1 MYFPLNL
8 LACSL
13 VFAFSTT
20 LIAKT
25 WKLGCPR
32 ITAFSSTFIAYW
44 GLVWPRIVSFL
55 STLIAWNWNLIK
67 QPFSYIFAF
76 HNAFF
81 YTQLAFAFYFMT
93 GFLSLLSI
101 LTVFAFFF
109 SRTVSI
115 PFVSILTLSSFLF
128 FRMILI
134 PSAFLWINW

>member
-13 VFAFSTT
+13 VLAFSTT

-44 GLVWPRIVSFL
+44 SLGWPRIVSFL

-67 QPFSYIFAF
+67 QPFSYFFAF

-109 SRTVSI
+109 PER
-115 PFVSILTLSSFLF
+115 FRYLSWAFWHFLVF
-128 FRMILI
+128 FSLEWFWYR
-134 PSAFLWINW
+134 PRFFE